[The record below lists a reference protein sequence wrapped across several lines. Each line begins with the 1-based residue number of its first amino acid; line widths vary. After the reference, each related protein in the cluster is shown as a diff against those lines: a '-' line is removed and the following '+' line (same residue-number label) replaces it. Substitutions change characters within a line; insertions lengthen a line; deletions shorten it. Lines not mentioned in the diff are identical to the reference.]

1 MPTRRQ
7 IQVAEEIQ
15 QIISV
20 LLQRELKDPGIGFVS
35 ITQVDVTQDLKYARV
50 HVSVMGSE
58 EEKRDTMAALE
69 RARGFIRREIASRMT
84 IRQVPEIQF
93 RLDRGL
99 EYSDRINRLLNE
111 LKEAEAETGVVGE
124 VAGEVAAEVAAEVG
138 TEVASEVRTEA
149 EAEEQAEHTP
159 GSRSRGKQTSG
170 GTG

>member
-69 RARGFIRREIASRMT
+69 RARGFIRREIASRMS
-84 IRQVPEIQF
+84 IRSVPEIQF
-93 RLDRGL
+93 RLDRGM

-111 LKEAEAETGVVGE
+111 LKEAEAETGTQATTE
-124 VAGEVAAEVAAEVG
+124 G
-138 TEVASEVRTEA
+138 TTEA
-149 EAEEQAEHTP
+149 ATQPEQDDEQP
-159 GSRSRGKQTSG
+159 SG
-170 GTG
+170 GAS

>member
-50 HVSVMGSE
+50 HVSIMGSE

-84 IRQVPEIQF
+84 IRQVPEIQS

-111 LKEAEAETGVVGE
+111 LKEAEAESG
-124 VAGEVAAEVAAEVG
+124 AQ
-138 TEVASEVRTEA
+138 SEA
-149 EAEEQAEHTP
+149 EPAAQPEQSGEQTP
-159 GSRSRGKQTSG
+159 GGAG
-170 GTG
+170 

>member
-50 HVSVMGSE
+50 HVSIMGSE

-69 RARGFIRREIASRMT
+69 RARGFIRREIASRMS

-111 LKEAEAETGVVGE
+111 LKEAEAETG
-124 VAGEVAAEVAAEVG
+124 AQ
-138 TEVASEVRTEA
+138 SEA
-149 EAEEQAEHTP
+149 EAAAQPEQSGEQP
-159 GSRSRGKQTSG
+159 SG
-170 GTG
+170 GAG

>member
-50 HVSVMGSE
+50 HVSIMGSE

-111 LKEAEAETGVVGE
+111 LKEAEAESG
-124 VAGEVAAEVAAEVG
+124 AQ
-138 TEVASEVRTEA
+138 SEA
-149 EAEEQAEHTP
+149 EPAAQPEQSGEQTP
-159 GSRSRGKQTSG
+159 GGAG
-170 GTG
+170 

>member
-20 LLQRELKDPGIGFVS
+20 LLQRELKDPRIGFVS
-35 ITQVDVTQDLKYARV
+35 ITQVDVTQDLKYARI

-58 EEKRDTMAALE
+58 EEKRDTMDAL
-69 RARGFIRREIASRMT
+69 ASGRGFIRREIASRMS

-93 RLDRGL
+93 RLDRGM

-111 LKEAEAETGVVGE
+111 LKDAEAATGAEAAAEGDAEVSSQVEAEAGAREKSEG
-124 VAGEVAAEVAAEVG
+124 A
-138 TEVASEVRTEA
+138 TEP
-149 EAEEQAEHTP
+149 EQP
-159 GSRSRGKQTSG
+159 SG
-170 GTG
+170 GGS

>member
-50 HVSVMGSE
+50 HVSVMGSD
-58 EEKRDTMAALE
+58 EEKRGTMAALE
-69 RARGFIRREIASRMT
+69 RARGFIRREIASRMS

-93 RLDRGL
+93 RLDRGM

-111 LKEAEAETGVVGE
+111 LKEAEAE
-124 VAGEVAAEVAAEVG
+124 A
-138 TEVASEVRTEA
+138 ASEAPAQPEQS
-149 EAEEQAEHTP
+149 EEQSA
-159 GSRSRGKQTSG
+159 G
-170 GTG
+170 GAS

>member
-50 HVSVMGSE
+50 HVSIMGSE

-69 RARGFIRREIASRMT
+69 RARGFIRREIASRMS

-111 LKEAEAETGVVGE
+111 LKEAEAETG
-124 VAGEVAAEVAAEVG
+124 AQ
-138 TEVASEVRTEA
+138 SEA
-149 EAEEQAEHTP
+149 EAAAQPEQSDEQP
-159 GSRSRGKQTSG
+159 SG
-170 GTG
+170 GAG

>member
-1 MPTRRQ
+1 MPGLQGIIVITPRSPGLPILTYKHNHMPTRRQ

-50 HVSVMGSE
+50 HVSIMGSE

-69 RARGFIRREIASRMT
+69 RARGFIRREIASRMS

-111 LKEAEAETGVVGE
+111 LKEAEAETG
-124 VAGEVAAEVAAEVG
+124 AQ
-138 TEVASEVRTEA
+138 SEA
-149 EAEEQAEHTP
+149 EAAAQPEQSDEQP
-159 GSRSRGKQTSG
+159 SG
-170 GTG
+170 GAG

>member
-50 HVSVMGSE
+50 HVSIMGSE

-69 RARGFIRREIASRMT
+69 RARGFIRREIASRMS

-111 LKEAEAETGVVGE
+111 LKEAEAESG
-124 VAGEVAAEVAAEVG
+124 AQ
-138 TEVASEVRTEA
+138 SEA
-149 EAEEQAEHTP
+149 EAAAQPEQRDEQP
-159 GSRSRGKQTSG
+159 SG
-170 GTG
+170 GAG